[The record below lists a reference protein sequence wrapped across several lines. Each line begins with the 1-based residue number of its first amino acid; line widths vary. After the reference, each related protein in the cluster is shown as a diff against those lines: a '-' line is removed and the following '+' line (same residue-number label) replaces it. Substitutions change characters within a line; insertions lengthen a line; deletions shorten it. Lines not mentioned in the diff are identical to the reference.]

1 MPFRWLWLWLLCCR
15 NRDAGIKIPR
25 NNMEFDTTKAKEVI
39 SSFTLKDAQTYLEGL
54 DKGLTSHL
62 KRSNYKVKSV

>member
-1 MPFRWLWLWLLCCR
+1 MPFRWLELLCCC

-25 NNMEFDTTKAKEVI
+25 NDMAFNNTKAKEVI
-39 SSFTLKDAQTYLEGL
+39 SSFTLKDAQKYLEGL

-62 KRSNYKVKSV
+62 KRSKL

>member
-1 MPFRWLWLWLLCCR
+1 MPFRWSKLLCCC

-39 SSFTLKDAQTYLEGL
+39 SSFTLKDAQKYLEGL

-62 KRSNYKVKSV
+62 KSSNYNVRSV